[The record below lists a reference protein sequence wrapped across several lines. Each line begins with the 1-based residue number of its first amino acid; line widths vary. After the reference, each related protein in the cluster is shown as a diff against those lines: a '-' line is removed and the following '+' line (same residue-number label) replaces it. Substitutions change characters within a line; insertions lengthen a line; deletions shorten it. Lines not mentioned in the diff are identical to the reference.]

1 VLDELERVLLEVAH
15 SPSKLDSTEFEQVRQ
30 RIESQ
35 GILFKIRV
43 VSSNLRERE
52 APPPQGRASTTL

>member
-1 VLDELERVLLEVAH
+1 VSQAEWREI
-15 SPSKLDSTEFEQVRQ
+15 QQ

-43 VSSNLRERE
+43 VGSEVREQERE
-52 APPPQGRASTTL
+52 MRNSAERKMKT